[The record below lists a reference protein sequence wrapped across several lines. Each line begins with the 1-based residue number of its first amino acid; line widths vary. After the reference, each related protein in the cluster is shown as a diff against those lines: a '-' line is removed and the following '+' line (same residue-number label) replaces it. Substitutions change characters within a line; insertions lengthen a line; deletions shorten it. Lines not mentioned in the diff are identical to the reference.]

1 MAALASVRR
10 EAPGAPFY
18 RGRGGVREEIVRAAV
33 ATVARRLGRNRRE
46 ERGSREEW
54 GRLEA
59 LGVVRN
65 RTGDAGRLG
74 AAVEELAVAAM
85 VSGSCAREEEGE
97 GGEDGGGATR
107 QRESGGWRVGP
118 GKRERGGRLG

>member
-1 MAALASVRR
+1 M
-10 EAPGAPFY
+10 
-18 RGRGGVREEIVRAAV
+18 REEIVRAAV

-65 RTGDAGRLG
+65 RT
-74 AAVEELAVAAM
+74 EVAAGWRRRLASSAWPLM
-85 VSGSCAREEEGE
+85 AAGAGGEEGKEGE
-97 GGEDGGGATR
+97 GGGAHAAVMR
-107 QRESGGWRVGP
+107 
-118 GKRERGGRLG
+118 RG